1 MQKTKLSLS
10 VMTGL
15 LAAAL
20 TGCGGSGGGSDD
32 SYTPPA
38 LQSGPGGTL
47 LGFYAET
54 QDAND
59 PNAEVGGIYVDAPKD
74 EGRIK
79 GRASFR
85 YFDCQAYNSNN
96 LVIDGTK
103 LTSYLSGTIEGPLDS
118 ASTSP
123 NNSDI
128 LLAFDKLSYSRASN
142 RYTGGYVLDQDNNDT
157 RTVPN
162 CTTLTGNGSF
172 VVARKGNITL
182 YPADAAFPSNFQ
194 INVNTS
200 TTGNIVSWTG
210 APSGTRKALIDVIN
224 PGAIGDSSANGIVY
238 QTINTGVLPT
248 ALVPQ
253 DAVTSNTNY
262 MVVVQLFDENNQPLA
277 FKQVTAKF

>member
-20 TGCGGSGGGSDD
+20 TGCGGNGGGSDD

-85 YFDCQAYNSNN
+85 YFDCQDNNSNN
-96 LVIDGTK
+96 LEIEGNK
-103 LTSYLSGTIEGPLDS
+103 LTSYLSGTIEGALDS
-118 ASTSP
+118 TST
-123 NNSDI
+123 NNNNTEI
-128 LLAFDKLSYSRASN
+128 LLAFDKLSYSRADDK
-142 RYTGGYVLDQDNNDT
+142 YTGGYVLDQDGNDS
-157 RTVPN
+157 RTVKDCN
-162 CTTLTGNGSF
+162 GNDQDF
-172 VVARKGNITL
+172 VVAHKGNITL
-182 YPADAAFPSNFQ
+182 YPSDTVFPNDFKVDVNAA
-194 INVNTS
+194 
-200 TTGNIVSWTG
+200 GNLVSWSG
-210 APSGTRKALIDVIN
+210 APNGVRKALIDVIDPN
-224 PGAIGDSSANGIVY
+224 AIGNSTAKGIVY
-238 QTINTGVLPT
+238 QTISTSVLPT
-248 ALVPQ
+248 HIVPN
-253 DAVTSNTNY
+253 DAVTDNTNY
-262 MVVVQLFDENNQPLA
+262 MVVVQLFDENNKPLA

>member
-85 YFDCQAYNSNN
+85 YFDCQDNNSNN
-96 LVIDGTK
+96 LEIEGNK
-103 LTSYLSGTIEGPLDS
+103 LTSYLSGTIEGALDS
-118 ASTSP
+118 TSTNK
-123 NNSDI
+123 NNTEI
-128 LLAFDKLSYSRASN
+128 LLAFDKLSYSRADDK
-142 RYTGGYVLDQDNNDT
+142 YTGGYVLDQDGNDS
-157 RTVPN
+157 RTVKDCN
-162 CTTLTGNGSF
+162 GNNQDF
-172 VVARKGNITL
+172 VVAHKGTITL
-182 YPADAAFPSNFQ
+182 YPSDTVFPNDFKVDVNAA
-194 INVNTS
+194 
-200 TTGNIVSWTG
+200 GNLVSWSG
-210 APSGTRKALIDVIN
+210 APNGVRKALIDVIDPN
-224 PGAIGDSSANGIVY
+224 AIGNSTAKGIVY
-238 QTINTGVLPT
+238 QTISTSVLPT
-248 ALVPQ
+248 HIVPN
-253 DAVTSNTNY
+253 DAVTDNTNY
-262 MVVVQLFDENNQPLA
+262 MVVVQLFDENNKPLA

>member
-85 YFDCQAYNSNN
+85 YFDCQDINSNN
-96 LVIDGTK
+96 LEIEGNK
-103 LTSYLSGTIEGPLDS
+103 LTSYLSGTIEGALDS
-118 ASTSP
+118 TSTNK
-123 NNSDI
+123 NNTEI
-128 LLAFDKLSYSRASN
+128 LLAFDKLSYSRADDK
-142 RYTGGYVLDQDNNDT
+142 YTGGYVLDQDGNDS
-157 RTVPN
+157 RTVKDCN
-162 CTTLTGNGSF
+162 GNNQDF
-172 VVARKGNITL
+172 VVAHKGTITL
-182 YPADAAFPSNFQ
+182 YPSDTVFPNDFKVDVNAA
-194 INVNTS
+194 
-200 TTGNIVSWTG
+200 GNLVSWSG
-210 APSGTRKALIDVIN
+210 APNGVRKALIDVIDPN
-224 PGAIGDSSANGIVY
+224 AIGNSTAKGIVY
-238 QTINTGVLPT
+238 QTISTSVLPT
-248 ALVPQ
+248 HIVPN
-253 DAVTSNTNY
+253 DAVTDNTNY
-262 MVVVQLFDENNQPLA
+262 MVVVQLFDENNKPLA